1 MSNATDYY
9 EKLPHE
15 VRVVEH
21 LWIPMS
27 DGCRLSAKLWLPE
40 DADKRPVPAI
50 LEYIPYRKG
59 DATAARDHTNHT
71 FFAGHGYACARVDMR
86 GTGSSDGLQFDEYLP
101 IEQRDCQEVISWLA
115 AQPWCSGSVGMFG
128 ISWGGVT
135 SLQAA
140 THAHPALKAIIPVC
154 ASDER
159 YYDDGCYFMG
169 CMSGET
175 IGWGAVMLGFNSRAP
190 DPEIVGDQWRS
201 QWLQRLEQP
210 PLFLENFLC
219 HQRRDD
225 YWLQG
230 TVQSK
235 YDQIQCAVYTMGG
248 WADCWPNTVFRLLEN
263 LPSGT
268 PRKGLSGPWGHTYPH
283 LGVPAPA
290 IGFLPEA
297 LRWWDR
303 WLKNIDN
310 GIDDQPQFH
319 GYLSTLVPPDA
330 RHDQNPGR
338 WVAVAAWPS
347 HEVTHQQVYFGN
359 GQLASSPL
367 AGTPVLVSSPQS
379 CGLDAGEYMPW
390 YMTGPSSQLA
400 LNQRGDDSK
409 SVTFDGEPLDA
420 AMDILGTAHAQ
431 LVINAGTPSG
441 LIAVRLCDVWPD
453 GASTLI
459 CFGVLN
465 LAQREGKDEPR
476 PLVPGNEY
484 RVRVRLND
492 TGYTVARGH
501 RLRLAISTSY
511 WPIAWPTPDKAKLTL
526 DPRRSHIELPILETA
541 LDNADFEPF
550 EPARTPPPLGM
561 TTLEPGRQERTI
573 THDVETGEVIFNLL
587 KDGGRV
593 RLHHNEVEM
602 ASGTTERYVIR
613 DDDPLSARAEYTCAY
628 GVGRGDWQTRTQG
641 RLTVTCSADTF
652 FVTAELD
659 AYEGEQRVFSR
670 NWGLEFP
677 RDGF

>member
-1 MSNATDYY
+1 M
-9 EKLPHE
+9 
-15 VRVVEH
+15 
-21 LWIPMS
+21 
-27 DGCRLSAKLWLPE
+27 
-40 DADKRPVPAI
+40 
-50 LEYIPYRKG
+50 
-59 DATAARDHTNHT
+59 NHAY
-71 FFAGHGYACARVDMR
+71 FAGHGYATARVDMR
-86 GTGSSDGLQFDEYLP
+86 GTGSSDGLQMDEYLP
-101 IEQRDCQEVISWLA
+101 IEQSDCQEVITWLTE
-115 AQPWCSGSVGMFG
+115 QPWCSGSVGMFG
-128 ISWGGVT
+128 ISWGGIT

-140 THAHPALKAIIPVC
+140 MHAHPALKAIIPVC

-159 YYDDGCYFMG
+159 YYDDGCYFLG

-175 IGWGAVMLGFNSRAP
+175 VGWGAVMLGFNSRPP
-190 DPEIVGDQWRS
+190 DPEIVGEQWRS
-201 QWLQRLEQP
+201 QWLQRLEEP
-210 PLFLENFLC
+210 PLFLENFLR

-230 TVQSK
+230 TVAGNH
-235 YDQIQCAVYTMGG
+235 DEIRCAVYAMGG
-248 WADCWPNTVFRLLEN
+248 WADCWPNTVLRLLEN
-263 LPSGT
+263 LPSET
-268 PRKGLSGPWGHTYPH
+268 PRKAMSGPWGHTYPH

-303 WLKNIDN
+303 WLKNVHN
-310 GIDDQPQFH
+310 GIDDEPQFH

-330 RHDQNPGR
+330 RHAENPGR
-338 WVAVAAWPS
+338 WVALDAWPS
-347 HEVTHQQVYFGN
+347 AAVKHQRFYFGD

-367 AGTPVLVSSPQS
+367 SGAPVLVSSPQS

-409 SVTFDGEPLDA
+409 SVTFDGAPLKSPI
-420 AMDILGTAHAQ
+420 DILGSSYAELVVTANTQ
-431 LVINAGTPSG
+431 SG

-465 LAQREGKDEPR
+465 LAQREGKDEPH
-476 PLVPGNEY
+476 PLVPGTDY

-492 TGYTVARGH
+492 TGYTIARGH

-511 WPIAWPTPDKAKLTL
+511 WPIAWPTPENASLIL
-526 DPRRSHIELPILETA
+526 DTQMSHIELPLLETTLA
-541 LDNADFEPF
+541 SPDLEPF
-550 EPARTPPPLGM
+550 EPARTPPPLAV
-561 TTLEPGRQERTI
+561 TTLQSGRQERTI
-573 THDVETGEVIFNLL
+573 THDVETGEIIFKLV

-593 RLHHNEVEM
+593 RLHHNDIEM
-602 ASGTTERYVIR
+602 SSGTTERYVIR
-613 DDDPLSARAEYTCAY
+613 DDEPLSARAEYTCEY
-628 GVGRGDWQTRTQG
+628 GVGRGDWQTRTKG
-641 RLTVTCSADTF
+641 RLTMTCSADTF

-659 AYEGEQRVFSR
+659 AYEGEQRVYSR
-670 NWGLEFP
+670 NWDLKVP